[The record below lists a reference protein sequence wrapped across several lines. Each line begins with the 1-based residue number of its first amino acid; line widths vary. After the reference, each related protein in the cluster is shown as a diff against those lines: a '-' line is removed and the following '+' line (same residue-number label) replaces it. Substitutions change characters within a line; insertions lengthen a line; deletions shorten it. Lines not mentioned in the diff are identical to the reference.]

1 VWGLVGKLAIHP
13 SLEEQLVLVRECER
27 VGELPEPSA
36 PSTTYPIYRVKSV
49 ALLPISP
56 SPPLLE
62 TPLKSCPK
70 HHVGVVDPG
79 GGFGPAGEGGASRFP
94 FKGLGGKIGQV
105 KASLRSTAGSAATGI
120 AAQVGAPLPTS
131 RLQGQK
137 ALKDS
142 NKTPKR
148 LKKESKRGQMHLFK
162 RTLKFAQRH
171 VM

>member
-1 VWGLVGKLAIHP
+1 MWGLVGKLAIHP
-13 SLEEQLVLVRECER
+13 SLEEHLVVVRECER

-79 GGFGPAGEGGASRFP
+79 GGFEAGGEGGAGRFP
-94 FKGLGGKIGQV
+94 FKGLGGRIGQV
-105 KASLRSTAGSAATGI
+105 KASLKSTAGSAATGL
-120 AAQVGAPLPTS
+120 AAQVGTCLTYLLVPG
-131 RLQGQK
+131 R
-137 ALKDS
+137 
-142 NKTPKR
+142 
-148 LKKESKRGQMHLFK
+148 RGAK
-162 RTLKFAQRH
+162 
-171 VM
+171 